1 MSRSTLLRLVA
12 GVLIAAVLFCVA
24 APPLIGDTLVTAGVR
39 SPGIATLP
47 IISDIIQE
55 RLGTRTTE
63 PAGTDTTLVTV
74 EIAAGTGTAAIA
86 SQLREAGLIAD
97 EIGFIYAVRAAN
109 LDGKLQAGTF
119 KVSASMTPTEV
130 ATALTDP
137 YREPTIGVD
146 IRAGLRIEQIVAK
159 LTTLELPFE
168 PADVLT
174 ILRKPSAELIAD
186 YPWLDLPKGGTLEG
200 RLGSGS
206 LSVPVSATAESFVRI
221 LLDRF
226 AEQVPE
232 QYRGSSGGYSF
243 NQILTLAS
251 IVEKEAALDD
261 ERPRMAG
268 VYTYRLQ
275 LGQGL
280 FADPT
285 IIWVA
290 DSAALRKLT
299 LSKWASYE
307 FWKFPAKPYSGLIP
321 PRVPA
326 DLVPWNTFV
335 RGGIPPAP
343 PRVLRPA
350 GSTAPRA
357 SASCRPVHG
366 RGTARGENR
375 GVGSRAI
382 LHCPL
387 RLSPRGACQ
396 EKALF
401 PLVRHC
407 LSLRPRAVCSVLSGS
422 EAEGEGGLRGSGG
435 SLHASLRRFQL
446 ASLCLKG
453 HLLQWSIPKNRN
465 LSATRTQNGYG
476 TCRSGKSRCPSAIRH
491 WCSRLGLGRCGSAT
505 GSG

>member
-1 MSRSTLLRLVA
+1 MNRSSLVR
-12 GVLIAAVLFCVA
+12 AAVGIVIAVVVMRVA
-24 APPLIGDTLVTAGVR
+24 APSLIGDALVSAGVR
-39 SPGIATLP
+39 SPGIAQLP
-47 IISDIIQE
+47 IISDIISE
-55 RLGTRTTE
+55 RLGTRTTA

-74 EIAAGTGTAAIA
+74 EIAAGTSTAAIA
-86 SQLREAGLIAD
+86 GQLYDVGLIAD
-97 EIGFIYAVRAAN
+97 EIGFIYAVRAAG

-119 KVSASMTPTEV
+119 KVAASMTPTEV

-137 YREPTIGVD
+137 YHEPTIAVE

-168 PADVLT
+168 PADVLD
-174 ILRKPSAELIAD
+174 ILRDPSPQIIAD

-200 RLGSGS
+200 RLGSGA

-226 AEQVPE
+226 AEQVPA
-232 QYRGSSGGYSF
+232 QYRGTSGGYSF
-243 NQILTLAS
+243 NEILTLAS
-251 IVEKEAALDD
+251 IVEKEAAVDD

-280 FADPT
+280 FADPS

-290 DSAALRKLT
+290 DSAALRKLK

-343 PRVLRPA
+343 LCSPTLASIIAAREPDSSRKELYFVLIP
-350 GSTAPRA
+350 
-357 SASCRPVHG
+357 
-366 RGTARGENR
+366 N
-375 GVGSRAI
+375 
-382 LHCPL
+382 
-387 RLSPRGACQ
+387 
-396 EKALF
+396 
-401 PLVRHC
+401 
-407 LSLRPRAVCSVLSGS
+407 
-422 EAEGEGGLRGSGG
+422 SGG
-435 SLHASLRRFQL
+435 RHDFSKTL
-446 ASLCLKG
+446 AEHEAKAR
-453 HLLQWSIPKNRN
+453 K
-465 LSATRTQNGYG
+465 YG
-476 TCRSGKSRCPSAIRH
+476 WK
-491 WCSRLGLGRCGSAT
+491 
-505 GSG
+505 

>member
-1 MSRSTLLRLVA
+1 MSRTTLVRAVA
-12 GVLIAAVLFCVA
+12 GLLIATVLFRFA
-24 APPLIGDTLVTAGVR
+24 APPFIGDALVNAGVR
-39 SPGIATLP
+39 SPGVAALP
-47 IISDIIQE
+47 IISDIIRE

-74 EIAAGTGTAAIA
+74 EIAAGTGTTAIA
-86 SQLREAGLIAD
+86 RQLHDAGLIAD
-97 EIGFIYAVRAAN
+97 EIGFIYAVRAAG

-119 KVSASMTPTEV
+119 RVSSSMTPTEV
-130 ATALTDP
+130 ATSLTDP

-168 PADVLT
+168 PADVLD
-174 ILRKPSAELIAD
+174 IMRNPSAALIAD
-186 YPWLDLPKGGTLEG
+186 YPWLDLPKRGTLEG

-251 IVEKEAALDD
+251 IVEKEAAVDD
-261 ERPRMAG
+261 ERLRMAG

-280 FADPT
+280 FADPS

-290 DSAALRKLT
+290 DSAALRKLK

-307 FWKFPAKPYSGLIP
+307 FWKFPAKPYSGLVP

-335 RGGIPPAP
+335 RGGIPPSPLCSPTLASIIAAREP
-343 PRVLRPA
+343 DSSRKELYFVLIP
-350 GSTAPRA
+350 
-357 SASCRPVHG
+357 
-366 RGTARGENR
+366 N
-375 GVGSRAI
+375 
-382 LHCPL
+382 
-387 RLSPRGACQ
+387 
-396 EKALF
+396 
-401 PLVRHC
+401 
-407 LSLRPRAVCSVLSGS
+407 
-422 EAEGEGGLRGSGG
+422 SGG
-435 SLHASLRRFQL
+435 RHDFSKTL
-446 ASLCLKG
+446 AEHEAKAR
-453 HLLQWSIPKNRN
+453 K
-465 LSATRTQNGYG
+465 YG
-476 TCRSGKSRCPSAIRH
+476 WK
-491 WCSRLGLGRCGSAT
+491 
-505 GSG
+505 

>member
-1 MSRSTLLRLVA
+1 MSRTTLVRAVA
-12 GVLIAAVLFCVA
+12 GLLIAVVLFRVA
-24 APPLIGDTLVTAGVR
+24 APPLIGDTLVSAGVR

-63 PAGTDTTLVTV
+63 PAGSDTTLVTV
-74 EIAAGTGTAAIA
+74 EILAGTGTAAIA

-97 EIGFIYAVRAAN
+97 EIGFIYA
-109 LDGKLQAGTF
+109 GTF
-119 KVSASMTPTEV
+119 KVAASMTPTEV

-168 PADVLT
+168 PADVLD
-174 ILRKPSAELIAD
+174 ILRKPSAALIAD

-206 LSVPVSATAESFVRI
+206 LSVPVSATAETFVRI

-290 DSAALRKLT
+290 DSAALRKLK
-299 LSKWASYE
+299 LSKWANYE

-343 PRVLRPA
+343 LCSPSLASIIAAREPDSSRKELYFVLIPD
-350 GSTAPRA
+350 
-357 SASCRPVHG
+357 
-366 RGTARGENR
+366 
-375 GVGSRAI
+375 
-382 LHCPL
+382 
-387 RLSPRGACQ
+387 
-396 EKALF
+396 
-401 PLVRHC
+401 
-407 LSLRPRAVCSVLSGS
+407 
-422 EAEGEGGLRGSGG
+422 SGG
-435 SLHASLRRFQL
+435 RHDFSKTL
-446 ASLCLKG
+446 AEHEAKAR
-453 HLLQWSIPKNRN
+453 K
-465 LSATRTQNGYG
+465 YG
-476 TCRSGKSRCPSAIRH
+476 WK
-491 WCSRLGLGRCGSAT
+491 
-505 GSG
+505 

>member
-1 MSRSTLLRLVA
+1 
-12 GVLIAAVLFCVA
+12 
-24 APPLIGDTLVTAGVR
+24 VR

-47 IISDIIQE
+47 IISEIIKE
-55 RLGTRTTE
+55 RLGTRATD
-63 PAGTDTTLVTV
+63 PAGSDTTLVTV
-74 EIAAGTGTAAIA
+74 EIAAGTGTGAIA
-86 SQLREAGLIAD
+86 SQLHDAGLIAD
-97 EIGFIYAVRAAN
+97 EVGFIYAVRAAG
-109 LDGKLQAGTF
+109 LDGQLQAGTF
-119 KVSASMTPTEV
+119 KVAASMTPAEV

-146 IRAGLRIEQIVAK
+146 IRGGLRIEQIVAK
-159 LTTLELPFE
+159 LTTLKLPFE

-174 ILRKPSAELIAD
+174 ILRKPSAALIAD

-206 LSVPVSATAESFVRI
+206 LSVPVSATAETFVRI

-232 QYRGSSGGYSF
+232 KYRGSSGGYSF

-251 IVEKEAALDD
+251 IVEKEAAVDD

-280 FADPT
+280 FADPS

-290 DSAALRKLT
+290 DSAALRKLK

-343 PRVLRPA
+343 LCSPTLASIIAAREPDSSRKELYFVLIP
-350 GSTAPRA
+350 
-357 SASCRPVHG
+357 
-366 RGTARGENR
+366 N
-375 GVGSRAI
+375 
-382 LHCPL
+382 
-387 RLSPRGACQ
+387 
-396 EKALF
+396 
-401 PLVRHC
+401 
-407 LSLRPRAVCSVLSGS
+407 
-422 EAEGEGGLRGSGG
+422 SGG
-435 SLHASLRRFQL
+435 RHDFSKTL
-446 ASLCLKG
+446 AEHEAKAR
-453 HLLQWSIPKNRN
+453 K
-465 LSATRTQNGYG
+465 YG
-476 TCRSGKSRCPSAIRH
+476 WK
-491 WCSRLGLGRCGSAT
+491 
-505 GSG
+505 